1 MSEIVELAKDLRHID
16 DSAELAGQLAL
27 WVLKNPQSAEPTTAQ
42 QGEQ

>member
-27 WVLKNPQSAEPTTAQ
+27 WEEAQQLTKQVSQQ